1 MGIQD
6 VKNILNQ
13 YQILKLMIDDL
24 DRQIKENE
32 IRMTSIKAGKISGM
46 PRGGVA
52 VTFADMIADNE
63 ELESRKL
70 RFEKISKQKK
80 EIVQAYIDT
89 VLSVKHNRLLTLF
102 YIKGLSIYEIAEKEN
117 YSDRHAFRIYEE
129 ALKMVDIGLDL

>member
-1 MGIQD
+1 MGLQD

-24 DRQIKENE
+24 DRQINVNE

>member
-1 MGIQD
+1 MGLQD

-24 DRQIKENE
+24 DRQINENE

>member
-1 MGIQD
+1 MGLQD

-24 DRQIKENE
+24 DRQINENE

-52 VTFADMIADNE
+52 VTFADMITDNE

>member
-24 DRQIKENE
+24 DRQINENE

>member
-24 DRQIKENE
+24 DRQINENE

-129 ALKMVDIGLDL
+129 ALKKGDIGLDL

>member
-13 YQILKLMIDDL
+13 YQVLKLMIDDL
-24 DRQIKENE
+24 DRQINENE

-117 YSDRHAFRIYEE
+117 YSDRHAFRIDEE
-129 ALKMVDIGLDL
+129 ALKMVEIGLDL

>member
-13 YQILKLMIDDL
+13 YQILKRMIDDL
-24 DRQIKENE
+24 DRQINENE
-32 IRMTSIKAGKISGM
+32 MRMTSIKAGKISGM

>member
-24 DRQIKENE
+24 DRQINENE

-129 ALKMVDIGLDL
+129 ALKMGDIGLDL

>member
-13 YQILKLMIDDL
+13 YQVLKLMIDDL
-24 DRQIKENE
+24 DRQINENE

>member
-13 YQILKLMIDDL
+13 YQVLKLMIDDL
-24 DRQIKENE
+24 DRQINENE

-63 ELESRKL
+63 ELESRRL
-70 RFEKISKQKK
+70 RFEKKTKKKK

>member
-24 DRQIKENE
+24 DRQINENE

-80 EIVQAYIDT
+80 KIVQAYIDT